1 MKLAVIGSI
10 NMDQV
15 VTTERI
21 PGKGETL
28 AGSDLRY
35 ISGGK
40 GANQAVAMARLGAEV
55 SMFGCVGDDD
65 NGRQLL
71 DALRKEG
78 VDVNHVAVR
87 EEAPTGLAIITVS
100 ENDNVIIV
108 VSGANG
114 LVDRAYIDSI
124 ADQLMDCD
132 LVVLQHE
139 IPIDTVHYA
148 VSFCYE
154 KGIPAVLNPAP
165 AAKVPEEIIEKV
177 SLLTPNE
184 HEAALIFGE
193 DMGMD
198 EMLKSHPE
206 KLIITCGSK
215 GACFCTKDGE
225 TITVPAIEAG
235 VVDTTGAGDTLN
247 GAICVRIAA
256 GDDLEAA
263 LRYANVAAGLSVEKF
278 GAQGGM
284 PTDRDVANRMAELD
298 EE

>member
-15 VTTERI
+15 VSAERI

-55 SMFGCVGDDD
+55 TMFGCVGDDD

-71 DALRKEG
+71 NALKDEG
-78 VDVNHVAVR
+78 VDTSHISVR
-87 EEAPTGLAIITVS
+87 KDAPTGLAIITVS

-124 ADQLMDCD
+124 ADQLIDND

-139 IPIDTVHYA
+139 IPLDTVHYA

-154 KGIPAVLNPAP
+154 KGIPVVLNPAP
-165 AAKVPEEIIEKV
+165 AAEAPKDIVEKV
-177 SLLTPNE
+177 KYLTPNE
-184 HEAALIFGE
+184 HEAALIFGADADINE
-193 DMGMD
+193 VM
-198 EMLKSHPE
+198 KAYKE
-206 KLIITCGSK
+206 KLIVTQGSK
-215 GACFCTKDGE
+215 GVSVCLANGE
-225 TITVPAIEAG
+225 ILTVPSIKANI
-235 VVDTTGAGDTLN
+235 VDTTGAGDTLN
-247 GAICVRIAA
+247 GAFSVRIAA
-256 GDDLEAA
+256 GDSIEDA
-263 LRYANVAAGLSVEKF
+263 LRYANTAAGLSIEKF

-284 PTDRDVANRMAELD
+284 PTHGEVVKRMGEL
-298 EE
+298 

>member
-15 VTTERI
+15 VSTERI

-55 SMFGCVGDDD
+55 TMFGCVGDDD

-71 DALRKEG
+71 NALKDEG
-78 VDVNHVAVR
+78 VDTSHISVR
-87 EEAPTGLAIITVS
+87 KDAPTGLAIITVS

-124 ADQLMDCD
+124 ADQLIDND

-139 IPIDTVHYA
+139 IPLDTVHYA

-154 KGIPAVLNPAP
+154 KGIPVVLNPAP
-165 AAKVPEEIIEKV
+165 AAEVPKDIVEKV
-177 SLLTPNE
+177 KYLTPNE
-184 HEAALIFGE
+184 HEAALIFGADADINE
-193 DMGMD
+193 VM
-198 EMLKSHPE
+198 KAYKE
-206 KLIITCGSK
+206 KLIVTQGSK
-215 GACFCTKDGE
+215 GVSVCLANGE
-225 TITVPAIEAG
+225 ILTVPSIKAKI
-235 VVDTTGAGDTLN
+235 VDTTGAGDTLN
-247 GAICVRIAA
+247 GAFSVRIAA
-256 GDDLEAA
+256 GDSIEDA
-263 LRYANVAAGLSVEKF
+263 LRYANTAAGLSIEKF

-284 PTDRDVANRMAELD
+284 PTHGEVVKRMGEL
-298 EE
+298 

>member
-15 VTTERI
+15 VSTERI

-55 SMFGCVGDDD
+55 TMFGCVGDDD

-71 DALRKEG
+71 NALKDEG
-78 VDVNHVAVR
+78 VDISHISVR
-87 EEAPTGLAIITVS
+87 KDAPTGLAIITVS

-124 ADQLMDCD
+124 ADQLIDND

-139 IPIDTVHYA
+139 IPLDTVHYA

-154 KGIPAVLNPAP
+154 KGIPVVLNPAP
-165 AAKVPEEIIEKV
+165 AAEVPKDIVEKV
-177 SLLTPNE
+177 KYLTPNE
-184 HEAALIFGE
+184 HEAALIFGADADINE
-193 DMGMD
+193 VM
-198 EMLKSHPE
+198 KAYKE
-206 KLIITCGSK
+206 KLIVTQGSK
-215 GACFCTKDGE
+215 GVSVCLANGE
-225 TITVPAIEAG
+225 ILTVPSIKANI
-235 VVDTTGAGDTLN
+235 VDTTGAGDTLN
-247 GAICVRIAA
+247 GAFSVRIAA
-256 GDDLEAA
+256 GDSIEDA
-263 LRYANVAAGLSVEKF
+263 LRYANTAAGLSIEKF

-284 PTDRDVANRMAELD
+284 PTHGEVVKRMGEL
-298 EE
+298 

>member
-15 VTTERI
+15 VSTERI

-28 AGSDLRY
+28 SGSDLRY

-55 SMFGCVGDDD
+55 TMFGCVGDDD

-71 DALRKEG
+71 NALKDEG
-78 VDVNHVAVR
+78 VDTSHISVR
-87 EEAPTGLAIITVS
+87 KDAPTGLAIITVS

-124 ADQLMDCD
+124 ADQLIDND

-139 IPIDTVHYA
+139 IPLDTVHYA
-148 VSFCYE
+148 VCFCYE
-154 KGIPAVLNPAP
+154 KGIPVVLNPAP
-165 AAKVPEEIIEKV
+165 AAEVPKDIVEKV
-177 SLLTPNE
+177 KYLTPNE
-184 HEAALIFGE
+184 HEAALIFGADADINE
-193 DMGMD
+193 VM
-198 EMLKSHPE
+198 KAYKE
-206 KLIITCGSK
+206 KLIVTQGSK
-215 GACFCTKDGE
+215 GVSVCLANGE
-225 TITVPAIEAG
+225 ILTVPSIKAKI
-235 VVDTTGAGDTLN
+235 VDTTGAGDTLN
-247 GAICVRIAA
+247 GAFSVRIAA
-256 GDDLEAA
+256 GDSIEDA
-263 LRYANVAAGLSVEKF
+263 LRYANTAAGLSIEKF

-284 PTDRDVANRMAELD
+284 PTHGEVVKRMGEL
-298 EE
+298 

>member
-15 VTTERI
+15 VSTERI

-28 AGSDLRY
+28 SGSDLRY

-55 SMFGCVGDDD
+55 TMFGCVGDDD

-71 DALRKEG
+71 NALKDEG
-78 VDVNHVAVR
+78 VDTSHISVR
-87 EEAPTGLAIITVS
+87 KDAPTGLAIITVS

-124 ADQLMDCD
+124 ADQLIDND

-139 IPIDTVHYA
+139 IPLDTVHYA

-154 KGIPAVLNPAP
+154 KGIPVVLNPAP
-165 AAKVPEEIIEKV
+165 AAEVPKDIVEKV
-177 SLLTPNE
+177 KYLTPNE
-184 HEAALIFGE
+184 HEAALIFGADADINE
-193 DMGMD
+193 VM
-198 EMLKSHPE
+198 KAYKE
-206 KLIITCGSK
+206 KLIVTQGSK
-215 GACFCTKDGE
+215 GVSVCLANGE
-225 TITVPAIEAG
+225 ILTVPSIKAKI
-235 VVDTTGAGDTLN
+235 VDTTGAGDTLN
-247 GAICVRIAA
+247 GAFSVRIAA
-256 GDDLEAA
+256 GDSIEDA
-263 LRYANVAAGLSVEKF
+263 LRYANTAAGLSIEKF

-284 PTDRDVANRMAELD
+284 PTHGEVVKRMGEL
-298 EE
+298 

>member
-15 VTTERI
+15 VSTERI

-55 SMFGCVGDDD
+55 TMFGCVGDDD

-71 DALRKEG
+71 NALKDEG
-78 VDVNHVAVR
+78 VDTSHISVR
-87 EEAPTGLAIITVS
+87 KDAPTGLAIITVS

-124 ADQLMDCD
+124 ADQLIDND

-139 IPIDTVHYA
+139 IPLDTVHYA

-154 KGIPAVLNPAP
+154 KGIPVVLNPAP
-165 AAKVPEEIIEKV
+165 AAEVPKDIVEKV
-177 SLLTPNE
+177 KYLTPNE
-184 HEAALIFGE
+184 HEAALIFGADADINE
-193 DMGMD
+193 VMKDY
-198 EMLKSHPE
+198 KE
-206 KLIITCGSK
+206 KLIVTQGSK
-215 GACFCTKDGE
+215 GVSVCLANGE
-225 TITVPAIEAG
+225 ILTVPSIKANI
-235 VVDTTGAGDTLN
+235 VDTTGAGDTLN
-247 GAICVRIAA
+247 GAFSVRIAA
-256 GDDLEAA
+256 GDSIEDA
-263 LRYANVAAGLSVEKF
+263 LRYANTAAGLSIEKF

-284 PTDRDVANRMAELD
+284 PTHGEVVKRMGEL
-298 EE
+298 

>member
-15 VTTERI
+15 VSTERI

-55 SMFGCVGDDD
+55 TMFGCVGDDD

-71 DALRKEG
+71 NALKDEG
-78 VDVNHVAVR
+78 VDTSHISVR
-87 EEAPTGLAIITVS
+87 KDAPTGLAIITVS

-114 LVDRAYIDSI
+114 LVERAYIDSI
-124 ADQLMDCD
+124 ADQLIDND

-139 IPIDTVHYA
+139 IPLDTVHYA

-154 KGIPAVLNPAP
+154 KGIPVVLNPAP
-165 AAKVPEEIIEKV
+165 AAEVPKDIVEKV
-177 SLLTPNE
+177 KYLTPNE
-184 HEAALIFGE
+184 HEAALIFGADADINE
-193 DMGMD
+193 VM
-198 EMLKSHPE
+198 KAYKE
-206 KLIITCGSK
+206 KLIVTQGSK
-215 GACFCTKDGE
+215 GVSVCLANGE
-225 TITVPAIEAG
+225 ILTVPSIKAKI
-235 VVDTTGAGDTLN
+235 VDTTGAGDTLN
-247 GAICVRIAA
+247 GAFSVRIAA
-256 GDDLEAA
+256 GDSIEDA
-263 LRYANVAAGLSVEKF
+263 LRYANTAAGLSIEKF

-284 PTDRDVANRMAELD
+284 PTHGEVVKRMGEL
-298 EE
+298 